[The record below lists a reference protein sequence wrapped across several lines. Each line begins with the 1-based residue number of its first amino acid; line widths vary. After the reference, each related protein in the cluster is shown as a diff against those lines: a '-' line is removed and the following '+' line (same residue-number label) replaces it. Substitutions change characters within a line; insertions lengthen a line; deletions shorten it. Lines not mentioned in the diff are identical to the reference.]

1 MKYILYLYTI
11 KHLMAKKYFYITL
24 LLFSLFS
31 LGAAAQ
37 ESKTGSLSSKDAIE
51 GLNIYPNPVSSD
63 RIYITTDKPAIAKD
77 IEIYDVLGKRIL
89 QTTLNG
95 TKEVSISN
103 LTPGVYIIK
112 IKEGD
117 ASATRKLIVK

>member
-1 MKYILYLYTI
+1 
-11 KHLMAKKYFYITL
+11 MAKKYFYITL